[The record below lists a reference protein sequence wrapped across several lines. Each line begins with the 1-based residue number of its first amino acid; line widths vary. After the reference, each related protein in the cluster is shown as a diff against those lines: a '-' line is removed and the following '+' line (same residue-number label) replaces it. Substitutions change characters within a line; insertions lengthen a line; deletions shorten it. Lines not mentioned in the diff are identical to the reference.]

1 MRHSTFHHIKSFAE
15 TLWQKPK
22 KIITWWRNR
31 HNFVIMDVG
40 DNSVTFSRR
49 LFRHIKHVCGEADI
63 QPKVFVFYTPATK
76 CYGFA
81 INVPFDQPTQL
92 ADIQYNSKH
101 KCIGFESLNPTVA
114 KMLYDYGVSRFLK
127 PCKLT
132 VTTQVTPQGRVYF
145 QIERPHEQSC
155 KRAQSGDCSD
165 YAECSRLTND
175 LS

>member
-1 MRHSTFHHIKSFAE
+1 MLHLSFHHIKSIAE
-15 TLWQKPK
+15 TLWRKPK
-22 KIITWWRNR
+22 KLIVWWRNR
-31 HNFVIMDVG
+31 HNFVIMDPR

-49 LFRHIKHVCGEADI
+49 LFRHIKRVHGEADI
-63 QPKVFVFYTPATK
+63 QPKIFVFYTPDTK

-81 INVPFDQPTQL
+81 VNMPLDQPTQL

-114 KMLYDYGVSRFLK
+114 KILYDYGVASFMK

-145 QIERPHEQSC
+145 QIERPHEQY
-155 KRAQSGDCSD
+155 RM
-165 YAECSRLTND
+165 
-175 LS
+175 LSIN